1 MLEEGMHH
9 GRPIPPLYGG
19 GHASWSSDPSIV
31 RRRCP
36 AAGPRTVGV
45 WLRTVGSTAGCAL
58 SVAHG
63 MVRVQR
69 TNADAADCMADGAA
83 HDHRGDDEQRDLEE
97 RHQTGSSGEGRHRNV
112 AWLTGVVSGD

>member
-1 MLEEGMHH
+1 MVVRSLHCTAEGMHH

-19 GHASWSSDPSIV
+19 GA
-31 RRRCP
+31 
-36 AAGPRTVGV
+36 PRTVGV